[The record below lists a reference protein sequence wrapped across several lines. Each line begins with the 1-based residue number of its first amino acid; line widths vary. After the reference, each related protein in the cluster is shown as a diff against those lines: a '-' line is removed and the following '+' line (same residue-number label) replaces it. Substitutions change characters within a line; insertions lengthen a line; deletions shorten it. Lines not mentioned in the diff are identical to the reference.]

1 MKSVKHKNINQRVQ
15 PVWIHNRIHLR
26 MAPKE
31 RDYVTLATFQE
42 LLKVQESIRFKSLFQ
57 SMIQTLTLRVDSVVK
72 DVQDL
77 QYTKKDVKEL
87 KPLHVKLEDV

>member
-42 LLKVQESIRFKSLFQ
+42 LLKGAGIHTIQIVISVNDSNIDFESGQCGEGCSGPA
-57 SMIQTLTLRVDSVVK
+57 V
-72 DVQDL
+72 
-77 QYTKKDVKEL
+77 
-87 KPLHVKLEDV
+87 H